1 MTIFFTKTE
10 KYYVK
15 DTTITLI
22 TYALKITINAPYNLL
37 YYKIMNVT
45 IHITHTIYT
54 MLYEAFIKIN
64 SIKRLS
70 LFLAKLS
77 I

>member
-22 TYALKITINAPYNLL
+22 TYALKIMINAPYNLL
-37 YYKIMNVT
+37 
-45 IHITHTIYT
+45 
-54 MLYEAFIKIN
+54 
-64 SIKRLS
+64 
-70 LFLAKLS
+70 
-77 I
+77 